1 MSDLHNFDVSAFK
14 ATLPEKTDSQ
24 INEELNALMM
34 EEKRLDLEIKR
45 DTVSK
50 IKSQRQSAL
59 DQARAKMI
67 ATKQF
72 LAQRE
77 ASQRACNHRKGGQG
91 AEGLIRGQGT
101 SAMYSV
107 IKHRLPNNRLWVLC
121 TRCFK
126 EWHPAHI
133 DIDNGVVVNYAATP
147 GWEEA
152 VSFPS
157 DNTPSGS
164 SSFLFETT
172 VG

>member
-1 MSDLHNFDVSAFK
+1 MSKELNDFK
-14 ATLPEKTDSQ
+14 SSLNDKTDTQ
-24 INEELNALMM
+24 INQELEALML

-45 DTVSK
+45 DSVSK
-50 IKSQRQSAL
+50 IKAARQNAL

-107 IKHRLPNNRLWVLC
+107 VKHRLPNNKLWVLC

-126 EWHPAHI
+126 EWHPSRF
-133 DIDNGVVVNYAATP
+133 DIDNGVVVHFPATP
-147 GWEEA
+147 GWEDA
-152 VSFPS
+152 VAFPS

-164 SSFLFETT
+164 SSFLFETANQ
-172 VG
+172 V